1 MDADPHNKV
10 FESHDHATIVTGAA
24 KYSGAARGR
33 FLPAAAEETVR
44 RRSFLLLLVVAW
56 LLPLVVVVG
65 GCEMAAAAEISIVL
79 ATPRVRQSQMA
90 TLPFACPIA
99 RYPPQ
104 GE

>member
-33 FLPAAAEETVR
+33 FLSAAAEETVR

-56 LLPLVVVVG
+56 LLPLVVG

-79 ATPRVRQSQMA
+79 ATPRVRQSQIA
-90 TLPFACPIA
+90 TLPFACPMA